1 MDFHQLEYVIAIAE
15 EKNFSKA
22 AKKLYISQPSLSQ
35 YIMRLEDQLGIK
47 LFDRTASPLILTYA
61 GEKYLKAAKNIL
73 DLKNRLGREL
83 GDIADSKKG
92 RLTIGIPSS
101 IERYLLPL
109 VLPEF
114 YQRFP
119 GIELVIE
126 EYSSIQLEELLLAG
140 EVDIAI
146 LHLPVQNERIVYE
159 PISVEKIFLVAPSGN
174 HTRSLIEFEKHNK
187 LDFSYL
193 KDEKFIILKPGYRM
207 RFVADEIFRRAQFK
221 PNILL
226 EIRNLDTAY
235 NLASAGMGFTL
246 IPENILRFLN
256 INQCADYFLI
266 DDISYTLALAYRK
279 GEYMTRATNEF
290 ILIIKEIIATKHE
303 TRISNNKIYHKIS
316 SFNSHMD
323 IS

>member
-1 MDFHQLEYVIAIAE
+1 MDFHQLEYVMAIAE
-15 EKNFSKA
+15 ERNFSNA

-47 LFDRTASPLILTYA
+47 LFDRTTSPLVLTFA
-61 GEKYLKAAKNIL
+61 GEKYLKTAKNIL
-73 DLKNRLGREL
+73 DLKNQLGREL

-92 RLTIGIPSS
+92 RLTIGIPIST
-101 IERYLLPL
+101 ERYLLPL

-114 YQRFP
+114 YQRFL
-119 GIELVIE
+119 GIELVIKE
-126 EYSSIQLEELLLAG
+126 HSSIQLEELLLAG

-146 LHLPVQNERIVYE
+146 LHLPVQNERIVYD
-159 PISVEKIFLVAPSGN
+159 PISVEKIFLVASSGE
-174 HTRSLIEFEKHNK
+174 HTHSLIEFEKHNN

-193 KDEKFIILKPGYRM
+193 KNEKFILLKPGYRM
-207 RFVADEIFRRAQFK
+207 RFVADEIFKRAQFK

-246 IPENILRFLN
+246 VPENILRSLN
-256 INQCADYFLI
+256 INQCPDYFLI

-279 GEYMTRATNEF
+279 GEYMTNATNEF
-290 ILIIKEIIATKHE
+290 ILIIKKIIAAKHE
-303 TRISNNKIYHKIS
+303 TRIPTNKIYHKIS
-316 SFNSHMD
+316 TFSSNMD
-323 IS
+323 I

>member
-1 MDFHQLEYVIAIAE
+1 MGFHQLEYVMAIAE
-15 EKNFSKA
+15 EKSFSKA

-47 LFDRTASPLILTYA
+47 LFDRTTSPLILTFA

-92 RLTIGIPSS
+92 CLTIGIPIST
-101 IERYLLPL
+101 ERYLLPL

-114 YQRFP
+114 HERFP
-119 GIELVIE
+119 GIEMVIE
-126 EYSSIQLEELLLAG
+126 EHSSIQLEELLLTG

-159 PISVEKIFLVAPSGN
+159 PISVEKIFLVAPTGK
-174 HTRSLIEFEKHNK
+174 HTCSIIEFEKHNK

-193 KDEKFIILKPGYRM
+193 KNENFILLKPGYRM
-207 RFVADEIFRRAQFK
+207 RFVADEIFKRAQFK

-246 IPENILRFLN
+246 IPENIVRFLN
-256 INQCADYFLI
+256 INHCPDYFLI

-279 GEYMTRATNEF
+279 GEYMTKATNEF
-290 ILIIKEIIATKHE
+290 IMIIKEIIGTKYE
-303 TRISNNKIYHKIS
+303 ARVSNNKIYHKIS
-316 SFNSHMD
+316 TFNTNMD
-323 IS
+323 I